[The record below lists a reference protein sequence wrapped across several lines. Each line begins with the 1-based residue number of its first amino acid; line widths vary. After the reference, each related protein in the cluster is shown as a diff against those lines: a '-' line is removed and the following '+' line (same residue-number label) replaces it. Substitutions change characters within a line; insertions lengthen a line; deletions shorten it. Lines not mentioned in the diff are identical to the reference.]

1 MACVLVGLTLTGCAA
16 SGSKEPVQTTL
27 APVPADMHECFSNM
41 VPKPRG
47 GDISKAQAY
56 AIIAKLKRSELEKSL
71 CGKRLIQ
78 FYEAQQGPLQQ

>member
-1 MACVLVGLTLTGCAA
+1 
-16 SGSKEPVQTTL
+16 
-27 APVPADMHECFSNM
+27 M

-78 FYEAQQGPLQQ
+78 FYEAQQGPMQQ